1 MIPLTNRC
9 LTDLFGCLSI
19 LIVGPSRFYAVAVS
33 GYVDV
38 KVLSRL
44 NGL

>member
-19 LIVGPSRFYAVAVS
+19 SIVGPSRFYAVAVS

>member
-9 LTDLFGCLSI
+9 LTDLFGYLSI
-19 LIVGPSRFYAVAVS
+19 PIVGPSRFYAVAGG